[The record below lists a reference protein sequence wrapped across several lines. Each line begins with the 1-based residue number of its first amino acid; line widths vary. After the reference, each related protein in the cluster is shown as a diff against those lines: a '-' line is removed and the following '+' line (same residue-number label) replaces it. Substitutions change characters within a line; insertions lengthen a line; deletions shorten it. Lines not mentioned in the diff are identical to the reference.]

1 MQLTWQQGFGDSS
14 SSLCKSIQ
22 LTQRQIKTHIN
33 PHKNPNPQITGL
45 CYYSLPIPLLF
56 R

>member
-22 LTQRQIKTHIN
+22 LTQRQT
-33 PHKNPNPQITGL
+33 NPQITAL